1 MEEQTKVTT
10 AVLAGYV
17 LGRTKQGKRALR
29 VAMWL
34 GGGSGGVASSLA
46 QQAKTGLT
54 ANPALAAL
62 LAQVRGPLV
71 DAARKAVTSA
81 VESRANS
88 LADALENRT
97 AALSLP
103 GGSTVGDIIDSDGGT
118 DDEPEQQ
125 EDDTPP
131 PRRRRSRSESATRTT
146 SQAKADSGQ
155 QPRRR
160 TKAATGK
167 ASGTKPGTSK
177 TSTTKREPTKR
188 EPAKR
193 TTTKRQTGSRGGTQ
207 SASTRRRGSSR

>member
-1 MEEQTKVTT
+1 MDEQTKVTT

-34 GGGSGGVASSLA
+34 GGGSGGVASSIA

-62 LAQVRGPLV
+62 LAQVRGPLA

-97 AALSLP
+97 ASLSLP
-103 GGSTVGDIIDSDGGT
+103 GGSKVGDIIDADGG
-118 DDEPEQQ
+118 DDEEPEPQ

-131 PRRRRSRSESATRTT
+131 PRRRRPRSESATRTT

-167 ASGTKPGTSK
+167 PSGAKRDTSK
-177 TSTTKREPTKR
+177 TSSTKR

-193 TTTKRQTGSRGGTQ
+193 TTTKRQTGTRSGTQ
-207 SASTRRRGSSR
+207 SGSTRRRASSR